1 MAHHVVQRNYL
12 AVGDVVRDAGKSRH
26 REPLLRAASTAALV
40 AVLLFVGSVPS
51 GHPHAAANLI
61 AGYGFSEGTGTV
73 TADSSGNGLNGTLVS
88 APAWVAGNTGTGLS
102 FNGSNTYVDLGNPI
116 SLQLT
121 GSMTLSAWVYE
132 NGNVGDDGQII
143 AKSDGGPG
151 WQLKSTPD
159 TGVRT
164 YAIAVTNPSG
174 VLTQRYS
181 QTVRALNTWYHVA
194 GVYDAVA
201 QRLDIY
207 VNGVL
212 DNGVLSG
219 TIPSSQGNSPVNANI
234 GRRTGGFN
242 IKGTVDDVRV
252 YGRALTA
259 AEIQADM
266 ATPVST
272 GGSVDITP
280 PTVPTNLTTTPV
292 SPTQI
297 NLGWTASTDDVGV
310 TGYRI
315 FRNGTQITTVTTNS
329 YSNTG
334 LAAAT
339 TYTYAVAAYDGAG
352 NVSAQSSPPVSATT
366 PAPAFDFAVSNGGAK
381 SVAQAASVTQ
391 GVTATLTSGAAAAVA
406 FSMSGLPAG
415 ATASFAPTSCLPTC
429 STTATISTLATTPAG
444 NSTVTV
450 SAIGGGVTRTST
462 FVLSVTAT
470 ADTTA
475 PSVSVTAPANNAIVG
490 GAAMTISATASDN
503 VSVAGVQFLLDGE
516 NLGAEDTTSPYSIVW
531 NTTTAPGGPHV
542 LSARARDG
550 ANNQTTS
557 AAINVVVDNQPPSGS
572 VIING
577 GAVATNNRTATLT
590 LAASDALS
598 PVTQMRFSN
607 TGTSYSTAEA
617 FATTK
622 VWTLASG
629 TGSPKTVYV
638 QVKDAVGNWSGA
650 LTDTII
656 WDATAPTVS
665 SVSATNVT
673 NGSATINWLT
683 NEAATSQVEYGLTT
697 AYGQLTALDSA
708 LITPH
713 TMTLTG
719 LAQQTTYNYRV
730 RSKDAAGNE
739 RLGSNLTFKTT
750 GVDLTP
756 PSAPGGL
763 AGTTASSSQID
774 LAWSAATD
782 NVAVTAYQIERCVNA
797 GCANFA
803 LLTTLPPT
811 ARAFSD
817 QSLAASTTYLYRAR
831 AADAAGNISTP
842 SNLASATT
850 AAPDTENPS
859 APGTLS
865 TTAVTGTQIN
875 LSWGAATDNV
885 GVVGY
890 RVERCE
896 GVGCTVFQKFGF
908 LVTTTSYT
916 DSGLNT
922 DTSYSYIVRAQDAAG
937 NLGDYSNA
945 STATTPAT
953 NPSLVAAYSFDE
965 GTGANVTDVSGHGN
979 NGTAA
984 NTSWTFGK
992 FGRALSFNG
1001 TSGKVTIPDSA
1012 SLHLSTGMTLEAWVK
1027 PIAPPTADWRDI
1039 IYKGNDNYYLESTT
1053 TPFGNPAAAGLFGGA
1068 NGAATA
1074 PAALPVNVWSHL
1086 AATYDS
1092 IMLRLYLN
1100 GTQVAAIPQTG
1111 NIFASTNPLQIGG
1124 DNIYGQYFEGLIDE
1138 VRVYSTALSPNQIQS
1153 DMRTSVGGVLPV
1165 PSFSSDHVDFG
1176 SQPIGT
1182 VSAPTRVTL
1191 TNTGLDALS
1200 ISSIDITG
1208 GQALDFTKTSTCGST
1223 LAAGA
1228 SCPIDVSFAPV
1239 AGGAR
1244 SAFLSIVDNATGSP
1258 HAIPLTGQATGFAL
1272 SPSMSVLTPSQTQQI
1287 IVSGVDP
1294 ATVTWSVDGL
1304 IGGSS
1309 GTGTISSIGLYQ
1321 APASGGA
1328 GSHTISATAPSQ
1340 ANAVTAIVSITTHT
1354 GVFTHH
1360 NDKSRTG
1367 LNPAETVLTT
1377 NNVKSASF
1385 GRLFSYQTDGIA
1397 HASPLYVRNVS
1408 IPGLG
1413 PRNVVY
1419 VATEHDSVYAFDADG
1434 GQSAPIW
1441 HVSFINPAA
1450 NITSVPNG
1458 DTDECCDLTPEIG
1471 ITGTPVIDPASNT
1484 LYVVA
1489 KTKENATYRQRL
1501 HALDLAT
1508 GAEKFGGPVLIQAS
1522 IAGSGVGSN
1531 GGTLSLDPLR
1541 ENQRTALVLHNGI
1554 IYFGF
1559 GSHGD
1564 YQPYHGWLLGYN
1576 ATTLQQVLAY
1586 SSTRN
1591 GEGGGIWQ
1599 SGGGLTID
1607 AAGNFFFATG
1617 DGTYNGSSGGA
1628 DFGDSFLRLNTSGV
1642 VQDYFT
1648 PHDQGTLNNA
1658 NLDLNAGGM
1667 ILLPDQPGLHP
1678 HLLVSAGKNGS
1689 IYLVDRDNMSGYH
1702 TTDGNVQT
1710 LPDIFPY
1717 GTPLPGNYSSP
1728 AYFNGTVYFAPVADT
1743 LQAFKLINGL
1753 LSTTPTSTSPQTYAY
1768 PGGAI
1773 AVSANGTSNGILW
1786 AVRKN
1791 GAASGVLHA
1800 YDATNLTNELYN
1812 SEQSGS
1818 RDSMGAPA
1826 AKFSIPL
1833 VVNGKVF
1840 VATESSVVVF
1850 GLLPK

>member
-1 MAHHVVQRNYL
+1 MGHHIVQRNHS
-12 AVGDVVRDAGKSRH
+12 AGGVVRGAGNHAH
-26 REPLLRAASTAALV
+26 REPLSGAATATLI
-40 AVLLFVGSVPS
+40 AVLLLAGLLPA
-51 GHPHAAANLI
+51 GRPQAAANLI
-61 AGYGFSEGTGTV
+61 AGYGFSEGSGTG
-73 TADSSGNGLNGTLVS
+73 TADSSGNGINGTLVS
-88 APAWVAGNTGTGLS
+88 APAWVAGKTGTGLS

-132 NGNVGDDGQII
+132 TGNVGDDGQII

-164 YAIAVTNPSG
+164 YGIAITNSG
-174 VLTQRYS
+174 GAMTQRYS

-194 GVYDAVA
+194 GVYDAAA

-212 DNGVLSG
+212 DNGALSG
-219 TIPSSQGNSPVNANI
+219 TIPTSQGNSPVNANI

-242 IKGTVDDVRV
+242 IKGTIDDVRV
-252 YGRALTA
+252 YARALTA

-272 GGSVDITP
+272 GGSVDTTP
-280 PTVPTNLTTTPV
+280 PTVPTNLTATPV

-297 NLGWTASTDDVGV
+297 NLAWTASTDDVGV
-310 TGYRI
+310 AGYQI

-352 NVSAQSSPPVSATT
+352 NVSAQSSPPVPATT

-381 SVAQAASVTQ
+381 SVAQSGTVTQ
-391 GVTATLTSGAAAAVA
+391 GVTATLTSGAAASVA

-415 ATASFAPTSCLPTC
+415 ATAAFVPTSCLPTC
-429 STTATISTLATTPAG
+429 STTATITTLATTPVG
-444 NSTVTV
+444 TSTVTV
-450 SAIGGGVTRTST
+450 SATGGGVTRTST
-462 FVLSVTAT
+462 FTLSVTAT
-470 ADTTA
+470 ADTT
-475 PSVSVTAPANNAIVG
+475 PPTVSVSAPANNAAVG
-490 GAAMTISATASDN
+490 GASVTVSATASDN
-503 VSVAGVQFLLDGE
+503 VSVSGVQFLLDGA
-516 NLGAEDTTSPYSIVW
+516 NLGAEDTASPFSTVW
-531 NTTTAPGGPHV
+531 NTTTASNGAHV
-542 LSARARDG
+542 LSAQARDG
-550 ANNQTTS
+550 AGNQTTS
-557 AAINVVVDNQPPSGS
+557 ATINVVVDNQPPSGS

-598 PVTQMRFSN
+598 SVTQMRFSN

-617 FATTK
+617 YATTK

-629 TGSPKTVYV
+629 TGTPKTVYV
-638 QVKDAVGNWSGA
+638 QFKDAVGNWSA
-650 LTDTII
+650 AITDTII

-665 SVSATNVT
+665 SVAATNVA
-673 NGSATINWLT
+673 NGSATITWLT

-697 AYGQLTALDSA
+697 AYGQLTALDPTLLTS
-708 LITPH
+708 H
-713 TMTLTG
+713 TVALTG

-750 GVDLTP
+750 GVDLTA
-756 PSAPGGL
+756 PSAPGAL
-763 AGTTASSSQID
+763 AAATVSSSQID
-774 LAWSAATD
+774 LSWTAATD

-797 GCANFA
+797 GCSDFA
-803 LLTTLPPT
+803 LLTTLPST

-831 AADAAGNISTP
+831 AADAAGNISAP
-842 SNLASATT
+842 SNIATATT
-850 AAPDTENPS
+850 AAPDTELPS

-865 TTAVTGTQIN
+865 TTAVSGTQIN
-875 LSWGAATDNV
+875 LSWGAASDNV

-896 GVGCTVFQKFGF
+896 GSGCTVFQKFGF

-922 DTSYSYIVRAQDAAG
+922 NTNYSYVVRAQDAAG
-937 NLGDYSNA
+937 NLGPYSNV
-945 STATTPAT
+945 SSATTLAT

-965 GTGANVTDVSGHGN
+965 GTGTTVNDVSGHSN
-979 NGTAA
+979 NGTLA
-984 NTSWTFGK
+984 NASWVFGK

-1001 TSGKVTIPDSA
+1001 TSAKVTIPDSA
-1012 SLHLSTGMTLEAWVK
+1012 SLHLTTGMTLEAWIK
-1027 PIAPPTADWRDI
+1027 PTVPATADWKDVV
-1039 IYKGNDNYYLESTT
+1039 YKGNDNYYLEATT
-1053 TPFGNPAAAGLFGGA
+1053 GPFGYPAGAGLFGGA
-1068 NGAATA
+1068 NGGATSS
-1074 PAALPVNVWSHL
+1074 AALPVNVWSHL
-1086 AATYDS
+1086 ATTYDG

-1100 GTQVAAIPQTG
+1100 GTQVAAVPQTG
-1111 NIFASTNPLQIGG
+1111 AIFTSTNPLQIGG

-1138 VRVYSTALSPNQIQS
+1138 VRVYSEALSPNQIQT
-1153 DMRTSVGGVLPV
+1153 DMRASVGGALPV
-1165 PSFSSDHVDFG
+1165 VSFSSDHIDFG

-1182 VSAPTRVTL
+1182 VSNPIRVTL
-1191 TNTGLDALS
+1191 TNTGLDALN
-1200 ISSIDITG
+1200 IVSIDISG
-1208 GQALDFTKTSTCGST
+1208 GQALDFTKTSTCGVS
-1223 LAAGA
+1223 LNVGA
-1228 SCPIDVSFAPV
+1228 SCAVDVSFAPV
-1239 AGGAR
+1239 GGGVRTA
-1244 SAFLSIVDNATGSP
+1244 SLSVTDNGFGSP
-1258 HAIPLTGQATGFAL
+1258 HSIPLTGQATGFAL
-1272 SPSMSVLTPSQTQQI
+1272 SPATSVLTPSQTQQI
-1287 IVSGVDP
+1287 VVSGVDP
-1294 ATVTWSVDGL
+1294 ATVVWSVDGT

-1309 GTGTISSIGLYQ
+1309 SKGTISLTGLYQ
-1321 APASGGA
+1321 APASGGV

-1340 ANAVTAIVSITTHT
+1340 PNTATAVVLVSSHA
-1354 GVFTHH
+1354 GVFMHH
-1360 NDKSRTG
+1360 NDTSRTG
-1367 LNPAETVLTT
+1367 LNSAETVLTT
-1377 NNVKSASF
+1377 ANVKSSSF
-1385 GRLFSYQTDGIA
+1385 GRLSSYQTDGIA
-1397 HASPLYVRNVS
+1397 HASPLYVRDVS

-1413 PRNVVY
+1413 LRNVVY

-1434 GQSAPIW
+1434 GQSTPLW
-1441 HVSFINPAA
+1441 HVSFINPGAG
-1450 NITSVPNG
+1450 ITSVPNG
-1458 DTDECCDLTPEIG
+1458 DTGECCDITPEIG
-1471 ITGTPVIDPASNT
+1471 ITGTPVIDVTTGT

-1489 KTKENATYRQRL
+1489 KTKEGDTVYKHKL

-1508 GAEKFGGPVLIQAS
+1508 GAEKFGGPVLIQAN
-1522 IAGSGVGSN
+1522 INGTGAGAKNGVVD
-1531 GGTLSLDPLR
+1531 LDPLH
-1541 ENQRTALVLHNGI
+1541 ENQRTALVLLNGI
-1554 IYFGF
+1554 VYFGF

-1576 ATTLQQVLAY
+1576 ATTLQKVLTY

-1599 SGGGLTID
+1599 SGAGLTVD

-1617 DGTYNGSSGGA
+1617 DGTFNGSSGGA
-1628 DFGDSFLRLNTSGV
+1628 DFADSFLKFSTSGTIL
-1642 VQDYFT
+1642 DYFT
-1648 PHDQGTLNNA
+1648 PHDQGVLNTA

-1667 ILLPDQPGLHP
+1667 ILLPDQAGAHP
-1678 HLLVSAGKNGS
+1678 HLLVSAGKNGT
-1689 IYLVDRDNMSGYH
+1689 IYLVDRDAMSGYN
-1702 TTDGNVQT
+1702 TTDKNVQT
-1710 LPDIFPY
+1710 LPDIFPN

-1728 AYFNGTVYFAPVADT
+1728 AYFNGTVYFAPVADS
-1743 LQAFKLINGL
+1743 LQAFKLTNGL
-1753 LSTTPTSTSPQTYAY
+1753 LSTSPTSTSPQTYGY

-1791 GAASGVLHA
+1791 GAASGILHA
-1800 YDATNLTNELYN
+1800 YDAANLATELYN

-1818 RDSMGAPA
+1818 RDTLAAPA

-1840 VATESSVVVF
+1840 VATESSLVVF